1 MMGLLS
7 IPNLYALL
15 LVVFCIIL
23 SDSAIDNLR
32 GGHVALA
39 AASETNAPVEA
50 PDDPPENSFYR
61 SSSWAF
67 WKNRLGVPYFSNHT
81 KTLVVTSYGQTT
93 YLHCLVGNL
102 GDRKVSWIRSRDLR
116 IVAIGKT
123 RYTQDTRFTPLHE
136 EGNDV
141 WALKI
146 QNTRFEDAGQYE
158 CQVSYHD
165 DMEKKMKKPVR
176 LVVLDS
182 VAIIAGSTERH
193 VKEGSRLSLACHIIR
208 SSGSPSYVYWYHNG
222 KVVNYSDRH
231 GVTITTNP
239 GPQRSSNPNP
249 LRDFGAK
256 IEEINEGQP
265 SSLTSIDEG
274 EARLEPVSKLE
285 VSNVTL
291 GDAGAYTCAPSNA
304 RNHSVV
310 VHVVKGE
317 NLAMQRKTST
327 SFGQSVQ
334 RCQEGNVVLFI
345 GFLILL
351 CSVH

>member
-1 MMGLLS
+1 MQ
-7 IPNLYALL
+7 
-15 LVVFCIIL
+15 
-23 SDSAIDNLR
+23 
-32 GGHVALA
+32 
-39 AASETNAPVEA
+39 
-50 PDDPPENSFYR
+50 
-61 SSSWAF
+61 SS
-67 WKNRLGVPYFSNHT
+67 
-81 KTLVVTSYGQTT
+81 Q
-93 YLHCLVGNL
+93 
-102 GDRKVSWIRSRDLR
+102 
-116 IVAIGKT
+116 
-123 RYTQDTRFTPLHE
+123 
-136 EGNDV
+136 
-141 WALKI
+141 
-146 QNTRFEDAGQYE
+146 
-158 CQVSYHD
+158 
-165 DMEKKMKKPVR
+165 
-176 LVVLDS
+176 DS

-310 VHVVKGE
+310 VHVVKGMRSE
-317 NLAMQRKTST
+317 N
-327 SFGQSVQ
+327 SVDMEHLGYCYT
-334 RCQEGNVVLFI
+334 RVSGVIMTDEAVSLFK
-345 GFLILL
+345 
-351 CSVH
+351 